1 MSPIVEQ
8 QFKELTRNHQVA
20 LDFYNDLLKQHDQA
34 AMSEKLEQAQ
44 QSEQFHVLDSP
55 NLPERPAFPDWR
67 LFSAGGFAFGFL
79 LGAVF
84 SAMLEFQD
92 KTLRTEREV
101 EIFLKVPA
109 LAILP
114 VFEPSGKKRG
124 SLLDAFRPTP
134 KVAKV

>member
-1 MSPIVEQ
+1 MTPVVEQ
-8 QFKELTRNHQVA
+8 QFKEIMRDYQVA
-20 LDFYNDLLKQHDQA
+20 SEDYNDLLKKRDQA
-34 AMSEKLEQAQ
+34 AMSSRLEQAQ

-67 LFSAGGFAFGFL
+67 MFSAGGFMFGFL

-84 SAMLEFQD
+84 SGMLEFQD

-101 EIFLKVPA
+101 ELLLKVPA

-114 VFEPSGKKRG
+114 VFESSGQKRG
-124 SLLDAFRPTP
+124 SFLDAFRPTP